1 MDNEPS
7 GLHRIEEALH
17 DLQQGKVIIVVDD
30 EDRENE
36 GDFIALAD
44 HATPQVINFM
54 VTEGRGLVCLP
65 ITAERAEQLQLQPMV
80 SQNTDYHGTA
90 FTVSVDHVSTSTGIS
105 AHERSMTAQA
115 ITDPA
120 AGPEHFRRPGH
131 MFPLIAN
138 PGGVLSRPGHT
149 EAAIDLA
156 RLCGASPA
164 GVICEIMN
172 EDGTMARL
180 DQLRTI
186 ATKHNLQ
193 LISIQALITYLQ
205 TKTSSTPS
213 NPAT

>member
-1 MDNEPS
+1 MSDELT
-7 GLHRIEEALH
+7 GLSRIEDAVH

-44 HATPQVINFM
+44 HATPAIINFM

-65 ITAERAEQLQLQPMV
+65 ITAERAQELKLEPMV
-80 SQNTDYHGTA
+80 QQNTDYHGTA
-90 FTVSVDHVSTSTGIS
+90 FTVSIDHVDTTTGIS
-105 AHERSMTAQA
+105 AYERSLTAMA
-115 ITDPA
+115 ITKPE
-120 AGPEHFRRPGH
+120 AGSEHFRRPGH

-138 PGGVLSRPGHT
+138 PGGVLARPGHT

-156 RLCGASPA
+156 RLSGAYPA

-180 DQLRTI
+180 DQLRTL
-186 ATKHNLQ
+186 ARKHDLK
-193 LISIQALITYLQ
+193 LISIQELIHYLQ
-205 TKTSSTPS
+205 KHESELHSK
-213 NPAT
+213 